1 MTGLGVLRR
10 LPRGGPLSVRG
21 FPFLLIGQFTSSVGD
36 LCYAIA
42 LPWLILSGSGGP
54 VLLGATLAGYG
65 AARIVGIP
73 AGGVLADRFGARRL
87 MLLMDVGRCVLVTA
101 LGAVTLLGSPPAAL
115 LVVVAVL
122 VGVGAGLFS
131 PASYAL
137 LPDLL
142 GDDDLGAGNSLSSI
156 ANQAGSV
163 LGPVLGGALVSGSG
177 PGPALLVDGFTFA
190 VSAVSLFGVRHA
202 SAAAAPQD
210 SAAPTDLT
218 TFRDVVRHG
227 RLLHVMLL
235 MAVIGNLVYAG
246 ASEVA
251 LPTLAHARF
260 GAGGY
265 SAILVGIAVGMIAG
279 AVLVRRFGRVS
290 RPAPVIGLLG
300 LAMAG
305 AIASVPF
312 AGGLVGAVACVTVFA
327 VANSWSGIM
336 LTTSLQVW
344 APRHLLARVMSVL
357 MLAANGTFPVS
368 VAVAGITVNWF
379 GVAGF
384 FPVSGGAMALGIA
397 AALSS
402 GEFRRY
408 RTGDRFRRR
417 ETSQEL

>member
-73 AGGVLADRFGARRL
+73 AGGMLADRFGARRL
-87 MLLMDVGRCVLVTA
+87 MLVMDTGRCVLVTA

-142 GDDDLGAGNSLSSI
+142 ADGDLGAGNSLSSI

-190 VSAVSLFGVRHA
+190 VSAVSLYGVRHV
-202 SAAAAPQD
+202 STAAAPED
-210 SAAPTDLT
+210 SATPTDPT

-251 LPTLAHARF
+251 IPTLAHARF

-265 SAILVGIAVGMIAG
+265 SAILVGIAVGMIGG
-279 AVLVRRFGRVS
+279 AVLVRRFGRVN

-300 LAMAG
+300 LAMAA
-305 AIASVPF
+305 AIAGVPF

-336 LTTSLQVW
+336 LTTSLQLW

-368 VAVAGITVNWF
+368 VAVAGITVGWF

-384 FPVSGGAMALGIA
+384 FPVSGGAIALGIA

-402 GEFRRY
+402 REFRRY
-408 RTGDRFRRR
+408 RAGDRFRRR
-417 ETSQEL
+417 ED